1 MKKDSYLQYHNWN
14 KIDKNHKHI
23 RMTTKIGNYLP
34 YNAHNYEEE
43 EYEMVFGKSKEDID
57 MSWRHIC
64 GDEDFGKEILMSH
77 YLIME
82 QWRRL
87 WGFIHE
93 HRPKSA
99 YRYKNEGHLCKIDWN
114 EFSHFVV
121 DYFEPGGHRGEEE

>member
-1 MKKDSYLQYHNWN
+1 MNA
-14 KIDKNHKHI
+14 KHI
-23 RMTTKIGNYLP
+23 RMSTKIGNYLP
-34 YNAHNYEEE
+34 YNAHKYEEE

-57 MSWRHIC
+57 MSYRHIC

-93 HRPKSA
+93 HKPKSLF
-99 YRYKNEGHLCKIDWN
+99 RYADGNTVRRDWE
-114 EFSHFVV
+114 EFKQFVV
-121 DYFEPGGHRGEEE
+121 NYFEPGGHIGEEE